1 MGAPMSAAVLA
12 RKSDPVQSH
21 EAAARAEVFAGSHR
35 ERIVAALKKH
45 GPMTAHEL
53 ERFTG
58 LHYVQIDRR
67 MHEARANAEV
77 RALVQHIDGC
87 LVEIKRSTPS
97 GGLAQVWEA
106 IA

>member
-1 MGAPMSAAVLA
+1 MSTAALA
-12 RKSDPVQSH
+12 RKSDPIQSH
-21 EAAARAEVFAGSHR
+21 EAAARAAVFAGPHR

-67 MHEARANAEV
+67 MNEARRLGEA
-77 RALVQHIDGC
+77 RALVQCIDGC
-87 LVEIKRSTPS
+87 RVEIKRVTPS

-106 IA
+106 C